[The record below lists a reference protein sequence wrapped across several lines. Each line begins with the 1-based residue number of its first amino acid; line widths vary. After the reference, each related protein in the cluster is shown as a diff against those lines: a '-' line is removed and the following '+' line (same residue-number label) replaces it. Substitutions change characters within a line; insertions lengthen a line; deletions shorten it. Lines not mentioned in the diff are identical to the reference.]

1 MAEEES
7 ADIRDR
13 EYCER
18 LVRLQHS
25 RWKTLLRV
33 QAPYRWNLRRLE
45 PGFTLEVGC
54 GIGRNLRHLDGN
66 AVGVDT
72 NPYVVAAA
80 REAGFRAFTPEEFAA
95 SEWNRAGAFDSLLL
109 AHVAE
114 HMRREQLL
122 ELVQEYLS
130 HLRSGG
136 KLILITPQ
144 EAGFRTDSTHV
155 EFMDLHLLRGV
166 SDELGL
172 LPVREFSF
180 PFPRVFGR
188 VFAYNEFVSVNRKP

>member
-1 MAEEES
+1 MNEDQA
-7 ADIRDR
+7 AVARDR

-25 RWKTLLRV
+25 GWKTHLHV

-54 GIGRNLRHLDGN
+54 GIGRNLAHLDGN
-66 AVGVDT
+66 AIGIDT
-72 NPYVVAAA
+72 NPYVVAEA
-80 REAGFRAFTPEEFAA
+80 RRAGFRAFTPEEFAA
-95 SEWNRAGAFDSLLL
+95 SEWNRPGAFDTLLL

-114 HMRREQLL
+114 HMRRDQLL
-122 ELVQEYLS
+122 ELIRE
-130 HLRSGG
+130 HLPRVRPEG
-136 KLILITPQ
+136 KVILITPQ

-155 EFMDLHLLRGV
+155 EFMDLGVLRAV
-166 SDELGL
+166 SRELGL
-172 LPVREFSF
+172 LPLRDYSF

-188 VFAYNEFVSVNRKP
+188 LFAYNEFVCVSSKP

>member
-1 MAEEES
+1 MTEEQ
-7 ADIRDR
+7 ATDARDR

-18 LVRLQHS
+18 LVRLQGS
-25 RWKTLLRV
+25 KWKTLLHV
-33 QAPYRWNLRRLE
+33 QAPYRWNLRRLD

-54 GIGRNLRHLDGN
+54 GIGRNLAHLDGN

-72 NPYVVAAA
+72 NPYVVAVA
-80 REAGFRAFTPEEFAA
+80 REAEYRAFTPEEFAA
-95 SEWNRAGAFDSLLL
+95 TEWNRAGVFDSLLL

-114 HMRREQLL
+114 HMRRDQLV
-122 ELVQEYLS
+122 ELLQGYLPQ
-130 HLRSGG
+130 LRSGG

-155 EFMDLHLLRGV
+155 ELMDLHRLRGV
-166 SDELGL
+166 CDELGL
-172 LPVREFSF
+172 LPVRDFSF

-188 VFAYNEFVSVNRKP
+188 VFAYNEFVSVSRKP

>member
-1 MAEEES
+1 MAEDQA
-7 ADIRDR
+7 ADARDR

-18 LVRLQHS
+18 LERLQHS
-25 RWKTLLRV
+25 RWKALLHV

-54 GIGRNLRHLDGN
+54 GIGRNLAHLDGN
-66 AVGVDT
+66 AVGIDT

-80 REAGFRAFTPEEFAA
+80 SKAGFRAFTPEEFAA
-95 SEWNRAGAFDSLLL
+95 TEWNRAGIFDSLLL

-114 HMRREQLL
+114 HMRRDQLV
-122 ELVQEYLS
+122 ELIRRYLPQ
-130 HLRSGG
+130 LRPGG

-155 EFMDLHLLRGV
+155 ELMDLDRLRGV

-172 LPVREFSF
+172 LPLRDFSF
-180 PFPRVFGR
+180 PFPRLFGR
-188 VFAYNEFVSVNRKP
+188 VFAYNEFVSVSRKP

>member
-1 MAEEES
+1 MAQEE
-7 ADIRDR
+7 ATDARDR

-54 GIGRNLRHLDGN
+54 GIGRNLAHLGGN

-72 NPYVVAAA
+72 NAYVVAVA
-80 REAGFRAFTPEEFAA
+80 REAGFRAFTPQEFAA
-95 SEWNRAGAFDSLLL
+95 SEWNRAGVFDSLLL

-114 HMRREQLL
+114 HMRRDQLL
-122 ELVQEYLS
+122 ELIREYLP
-130 HLRSGG
+130 HVRSGE
-136 KLILITPQ
+136 KVILITPQ

-155 EFMDLHLLRGV
+155 EFMDLRVLRGV
-166 SDELGL
+166 SGELGL
-172 LPVREFSF
+172 LPLRDFSF

-188 VFAYNEFVSVNRKP
+188 VFAYNEFVCVSRRP

>member
-1 MAEEES
+1 MAQEE
-7 ADIRDR
+7 ATGARDR

-54 GIGRNLRHLDGN
+54 GIGRNLAHLGGN

-72 NPYVVAAA
+72 NAYVVAVA
-80 REAGFRAFTPEEFAA
+80 REAGFRAFTPQEFAA
-95 SEWNRAGAFDSLLL
+95 SEWNRAGVFDSLLL

-114 HMRREQLL
+114 HMRRDQLL
-122 ELVQEYLS
+122 ELIREYLP
-130 HLRSGG
+130 HVRSGG
-136 KLILITPQ
+136 KVILITPQ

-155 EFMDLHLLRGV
+155 EFMDLRVLRGV
-166 SDELGL
+166 SGELGL
-172 LPVREFSF
+172 LPLRDFSF

-188 VFAYNEFVSVNRKP
+188 VFAYNEFVCVSRRP

>member
-1 MAEEES
+1 MAED
-7 ADIRDR
+7 ATDIRDR

-18 LVRLQHS
+18 LVRLQS
-25 RWKTLLRV
+25 SKWKTLLRV

-54 GIGRNLRHLDGN
+54 GIGRNLAHLGGN

-72 NPYVVAAA
+72 NPYVVAVA
-80 REAGFRAFTPEEFAA
+80 REAGFRAFTPEEYSA

-114 HMRREQLL
+114 HMRRDQLL
-122 ELVQEYLS
+122 ELLQKYLPQ
-130 HLRSGG
+130 LRSGG

-155 EFMDLHLLRGV
+155 EFMDLGRLRGV

-172 LPVREFSF
+172 VRLRDFSF
-180 PFPRVFGR
+180 PFPRLLGR
-188 VFAYNEFVSVNRKP
+188 VFAYNEFVCVSRKP